1 MNVKEQKDI
10 PLRAIAKG
18 VLFAALISIG
28 LYPSVSLAQPAQVA
42 SSSTQSSKY
51 RPSAE
56 EEKLL
61 SFVKAVV
68 ASNEDVWKRLFT
80 EQGKSYRDP
89 QLVLYSGQAFSICGM
104 VRAELGPTYCPGD
117 RKLYLDLSYLGR
129 MEQQLRSDVSFK
141 KAGDFALAY
150 IVSHE
155 FGHHIQNLLGI
166 SDWLNMQHRQ
176 MDARSFNR
184 LQVRFELQADYLAGI
199 WAHYAEKWFPGL
211 WESRDIEDA
220 LKAANVGGDDRIQG
234 QLQGQ
239 VRPDTF
245 TQGTSEQRM
254 RWFYKGYSSGDLGGG
269 NTFQVPDSQL

>member
-1 MNVKEQKDI
+1 MNVTEREDM
-10 PLRAIAKG
+10 PLRAIVKG
-18 VLFAALISIG
+18 VLFAAIILGLSPSTIS
-28 LYPSVSLAQPAQVA
+28 LVQPAQA
-42 SSSTQSSKY
+42 DPSSTQSSKY

-61 SFVKAVV
+61 SFVRVIV
-68 ASNEDVWKRLFT
+68 ASNEDVWRRLF
-80 EQGKSYRDP
+80 EEHGKPYRDP
-89 QLVLYSGQAFSICGM
+89 QLVLYSGQAFSACGM
-104 VRAELGPTYCPGD
+104 VSAGDSPSYCPGD
-117 RKLYLDLSYLGR
+117 RKLYFDLGYLGR